1 MNDTNTRDSIAI
13 VEDDPT
19 IRCILEM
26 ALKGA
31 GYVHVQSAARGDE
44 GLALVRRMRPS
55 LLLLDLMLPGLDGL
69 SICRS
74 VRSDPDLADT
84 RILMLTARS
93 ENADIVRGL
102 ELGAD
107 DYVTKPFDRAVL
119 LARVRA
125 VLRRGDAVAEGRAF
139 DGLSLDEK
147 SFIAKLDG
155 REISLTPAEF
165 RLLALLVSRPGRVY
179 PRARIL
185 DAMQTDA
192 AKDAATERTVD
203 VFMVGLRKKLG
214 TWAAHIETI
223 RGVGYRIRQ

>member
-1 MNDTNTRDSIAI
+1 MNDANTRDSIVI

-31 GYVHVQSAARGDE
+31 GYVHVQSAARGDD
-44 GLALVRRMRPS
+44 GLELVRRVRPS
-55 LLLLDLMLPGLDGL
+55 LIMLDLMLPGLDGL
-69 SICRS
+69 DVCRS
-74 VRSDPDLADT
+74 VRASPELADT

-107 DYVTKPFDRAVL
+107 DYVTKPFDRQVL

-125 VLRRGDAVAEGRAF
+125 VLRRGDAVAQGRSF
-139 DGLSLDEK
+139 DGLLLDEQA
-147 SFIAKLDG
+147 FIATLDG
-155 REISLTPAEF
+155 HEISLTPAEF
-165 RLLALLVSRPGRVY
+165 RMLALLASRPGRVY
-179 PRARIL
+179 TRARIL

-192 AKDAATERTVD
+192 AKDAVTERTVD
-203 VFMVGLRKKLG
+203 VLMVGLRKKLG
-214 TWAAHIETI
+214 DWAQHIETV
-223 RGVGYRIRQ
+223 RGVGYRVKH

>member
-1 MNDTNTRDSIAI
+1 MNDVNTRDSIVI

-31 GYVHVQSAARGDE
+31 GYVHVQSAARGDD
-44 GLALVRRMRPS
+44 GLALVRRTRPS
-55 LLLLDLMLPGLDGL
+55 LLILDLMLPGLDGL
-69 SICRS
+69 EVCRA
-74 VRSDPDLADT
+74 VRASQELADT

-93 ENADIVRGL
+93 ENADVVRGL

-119 LARVRA
+119 LARIRA
-125 VLRRGDAVAEGRAF
+125 VLRRGDAVAEGRPF
-139 DGLSLDEK
+139 DGLLLDEQAF
-147 SFIAKLDG
+147 SAKLNG
-155 REISLTPAEF
+155 RDISLTPAEF
-165 RLLALLVSRPGRVY
+165 RMLALLVSRPGRVY

-192 AKDAATERTVD
+192 AKDAVTERTVD
-203 VFMVGLRKKLG
+203 VLMVGLRKKLG
-214 TWAAHIETI
+214 PWAAHIETI
-223 RGVGYRIRQ
+223 RGVGYRVKG

>member
-1 MNDTNTRDSIAI
+1 MNDTNTRDSIVI
-13 VEDDPT
+13 VEDDST

-44 GLALVRRMRPS
+44 GLSLVRRTRPS

-69 SICRS
+69 QICRS
-74 VRSDPDLADT
+74 VRSAPELSDT
-84 RILMLTARS
+84 RIIMLTARS
-93 ENADIVRGL
+93 ENADVVKGL

-107 DYVTKPFDRAVL
+107 DYVTKPFDRFVL
-119 LARVRA
+119 LARIRA
-125 VLRRGDAVAEGRAF
+125 VLRRGDTVAEGHPF
-139 DGLSLDEK
+139 DGLLLDEQ
-147 SFIAKLDG
+147 SFNAKLNG
-155 REISLTPAEF
+155 RDIPLTPAEF
-165 RLLALLVSRPGRVY
+165 RMLALLVSHPGRVH

-192 AKDAATERTVD
+192 AKDSVTERTVD

-214 TWAAHIETI
+214 DWSAHIETI
-223 RGVGYRIRQ
+223 RGVGYRVKH